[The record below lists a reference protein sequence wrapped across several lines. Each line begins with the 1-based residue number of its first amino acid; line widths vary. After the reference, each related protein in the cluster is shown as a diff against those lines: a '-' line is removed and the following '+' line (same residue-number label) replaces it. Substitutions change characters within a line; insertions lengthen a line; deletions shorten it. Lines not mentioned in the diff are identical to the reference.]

1 MLGLGNKGFGFSW
14 THSSKG
20 IILDWRFQGKLWIDV
35 DLFFFSFVNSFIS
48 FVFCFQKYNYWIWD
62 KLEVGCPKLLVLH
75 KLLKYMLKFIV
86 FTCFDKTTI
95 MLSILVFVVHVWK
108 VIWIHKKGSG
118 SCARRS
124 NVFVR
129 PINWWMLGS
138 AKPLTNFT
146 CAHTLIHVQ
155 P

>member
-1 MLGLGNKGFGFSW
+1 ML
-14 THSSKG
+14 
-20 IILDWRFQGKLWIDV
+20 I
-35 DLFFFSFVNSFIS
+35 FFFSFVNSFIS

-62 KLEVGCPKLLVLH
+62 QLEVGCPKLLVLH

-86 FTCFDKTTI
+86 FTCFIKTTI
-95 MLSILVFVVHVWK
+95 MLSILVFVVDVWK

-124 NVFVR
+124 NICEA
-129 PINWWMLGS
+129 INWWMLGS

-146 CAHTLIHVQ
+146 CAHTLIHVLPWIPFVTQ
-155 P
+155 R